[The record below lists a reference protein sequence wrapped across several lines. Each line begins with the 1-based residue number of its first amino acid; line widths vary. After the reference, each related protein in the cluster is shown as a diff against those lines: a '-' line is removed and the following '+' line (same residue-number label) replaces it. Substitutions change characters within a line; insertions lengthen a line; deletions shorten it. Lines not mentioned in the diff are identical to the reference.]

1 MTPPALFTF
10 GYEGIDIDAF
20 IARLLEAGVERIAD
34 VRELP
39 LSRKK
44 GFSKSAFRERLAAA
58 GIEYKHLPELGCPKP
73 IRNAYRANGNWTA
86 YTSGFLAHLASVPLG
101 VKQLASL
108 SREKTTCL
116 VCYEADPN
124 FCHRTFVAR
133 AVRALGGPPVMHLG
147 ARTMLADAP
156 ATLAA

>member
-1 MTPPALFTF
+1 MTPPTLFTF
-10 GYEGIDIDAF
+10 GYEGLDIDTF
-20 IARLLEAGVERIAD
+20 IARLLDAGVKRVAD

-58 GIEYKHLPELGCPKP
+58 GIGYEHLPELGCPKP
-73 IRNAYRANGNWTA
+73 IRDAYRANGNWTT

-101 VKQLASL
+101 VKHLATL

-116 VCYEADPN
+116 VCYEADHN

-133 AVRALGGPPVMHLG
+133 AVRALGGPSVLHLG
-147 ARTMLADAP
+147 ARTTLADAP
-156 ATLAA
+156 ASLAA